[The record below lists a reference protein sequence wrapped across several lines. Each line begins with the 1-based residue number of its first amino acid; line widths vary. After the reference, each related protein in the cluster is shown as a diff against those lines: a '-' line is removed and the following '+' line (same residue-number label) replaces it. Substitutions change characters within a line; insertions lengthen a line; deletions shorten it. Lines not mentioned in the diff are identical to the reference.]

1 MMNLQAQHDC
11 GLSKSLRAI
20 RLSPVASNSS
30 NSGVSKSGKPGQL
43 RRTLTELESAL
54 SSWDQIVPDPVDD
67 AAVAPAENS
76 RARMN
81 GMPEEMKR
89 RTRELLD
96 QLKEQIDELSADDT
110 TISN

>member
-30 NSGVSKSGKPGQL
+30 NSGASKSGKPGQL

-54 SSWDQIVPDPVDD
+54 SSWDQIVPDAIDD
-67 AAVAPAENS
+67 AAVATAGISPARS
-76 RARMN
+76 C

-96 QLKEQIDELSADDT
+96 QLKEQIDELSTDDA
-110 TISN
+110 TILN